1 MHILSEENN
10 DKNVQ
15 TKLRSVQMNIFWFIV
30 IILTTIIASVVITAI
45 AISNNQE
52 RAVNVGT
59 DTRTEF
65 AKLYSVYDT
74 LNEDYYEDVDSEA
87 LIESSIRGMVEGL
100 EDPYSEYMNID
111 ETGEFEESITGD
123 FEGIGAEVMMEG
135 SKIIISSPMKGSP
148 AEQAGIEPGD
158 QILAVDGESLEGMT
172 TTEAVQL
179 IRGEQGTDV
188 VLTIQRGEGSPS
200 DITITRDTIHIDSVT
215 YEEIDGV
222 GHISVNRFQQGTTDE
237 FSAFIDE
244 AAEAGVDELIIDF
257 RYNPGGL
264 LNEAVTLINQFVDSG
279 TAALYLEDNQGN
291 QQEIVTEN
299 EKNPN
304 AESFEDVYIL
314 INEGSASASEVF
326 TGALDDLTNVQIAG
340 TTSFGKGVVQRTS
353 EFKDNSMLKY
363 TNTKW
368 LTPDKTWV
376 QDDGITPD
384 IELINPDYYRIELL
398 TENEV
403 FAEGQT
409 NDKVLSIKVA
419 LDELG
424 YEITKFDNNFDSE
437 LTAAVMAYQTDENI
451 GADGIVTGETTT
463 GILSDI
469 RESIN
474 ENDAQLNYLIDYIN
488 GDMSIM
494 EIEQEARDNAPH
506 IPPVTEDEQNLT
518 EDDETEEE

>member
-1 MHILSEENN
+1 MSEENKEEHN
-10 DKNVQ
+10 RPK
-15 TKLRSVQMNIFWFIV
+15 TRSVQMNIFWFIV
-30 IILTTIIASVVITAI
+30 IILTTIIVSVVITAI
-45 AISNNQE
+45 SISNNQE

-65 AKLYSVYDT
+65 AKLYNVYDT
-74 LNEDYYEDVDSEA
+74 LTENYYEDVDKDA
-87 LIESSIRGMVEGL
+87 LIESSIEGMVEGL
-100 EDPYSEYMNID
+100 EDPYSEYMNIT
-111 ETGEFEESITGD
+111 ETDEFEESITGD
-123 FEGIGAEVMMEG
+123 FEGIGAEVMQEG

-148 AEQAGIEPGD
+148 SEQAGIEPGD
-158 QILAVDGESLEGMT
+158 QILAVDGESLEGLT
-172 TTEAVQL
+172 TTEAVQM
-179 IRGEQGTDV
+179 IRGEKGTDV

-215 YEEIDGV
+215 YENIDGI

-237 FSAFIDE
+237 FSKFIDQ
-244 AAEAGVDELIIDF
+244 AAEEDVDDLIIDF

-264 LNEAVTLINQFVDSG
+264 LNEAVTLINQFVDPE
-279 TAALYLEDNQGN
+279 TTALYLEDNAGN
-291 QQEIVTEN
+291 QQEILTEN

-304 AESFEDVYIL
+304 AESFDEIYVL

-326 TGALDDLTNVQIAG
+326 TGALDDLIDVQIAG

-398 TENEV
+398 TEEEV
-403 FAEGQT
+403 FTEGQT
-409 NDKVLSIKVA
+409 NEKVLSIKVA
-419 LDELG
+419 LDHLG
-424 YEITKFDNNFDSE
+424 YTITTFDDNFDAE
-437 LTAAVMAYQTDENI
+437 LTAAVTAYQEDKNLE
-451 GADGIVTGETTT
+451 ADGIVTGDTTT
-463 GILSDI
+463 TLLSDM
-469 RESIN
+469 RDSIN
-474 ENDAQLNYLIDYIN
+474 ENDAQLNYLVDYIK

-494 EIEQEARDNAPH
+494 EIEQKARDNATH
-506 IPPVTEDEQNLT
+506 IPKVVEDEQNLT
-518 EDDETEEE
+518 EESDEEEE

>member
-1 MHILSEENN
+1 MSEENN
-10 DKNVQ
+10 TEKHGTPKQ
-15 TKLRSVQMNIFWFIV
+15 RSVQINIFWLIV
-30 IILTTIIASVVITAI
+30 IILTTIIVSVIITAI

-65 AKLYSVYDT
+65 AKLYNVYDT
-74 LNEDYYEDVDSEA
+74 LTENYYEDVDQDA

-111 ETGEFEESITGD
+111 ETDEFEESITGD
-123 FEGIGAEVMMEG
+123 FEGIGAEVMQEG
-135 SKIIISSPMKGSP
+135 SKIIISSPMRGSP
-148 AEQAGIEPGD
+148 AEEAGIEPGD
-158 QILAVDGESLEGMT
+158 QILAVDGDSLEGMT

-200 DITITRDTIHIDSVT
+200 DVTITRDTIHIDSVT

-222 GHISVNRFQQGTTDE
+222 GHISVNRFQQGTTEE
-237 FSAFIDE
+237 FSGFIDQASE
-244 AAEAGVDELIIDF
+244 DGVDDLIIDF

-264 LNEAVTLINQFVDSG
+264 LNEAVTLINQFVDPE
-279 TAALYLEDNQGN
+279 TVALYLEDNQGN
-291 QQEIVTEN
+291 QQELLTEN

-304 AESFEDVYIL
+304 TESFEDVYIL

-326 TGALDDLTNVQIAG
+326 TGALDDLLGNNVKIAG

-368 LTPDKTWV
+368 LTPNKTWV

-384 IELINPDYYRIELL
+384 IELVNPDYYRIELL

-424 YEITKFDNNFDSE
+424 YKITNFDNNFDSE
-437 LTAAVMAYQTDENI
+437 LTAAVTAYQTDEKI
-451 GADGIVTGETTT
+451 EADGTVTGETTT
-463 GILSDI
+463 SILSNI
-469 RESIN
+469 RERIN
-474 ENDAQLNYLIDYIN
+474 EDDAQLNYLIEYIN
-488 GDMSIM
+488 GDMSIK
-494 EIEQEARDNAPH
+494 EIEQEARNNATH
-506 IPPVTEDEQNLT
+506 IPAVTKEEQNLN
-518 EDDETEEE
+518 EDTEEDE

>member
-1 MHILSEENN
+1 MHNLSEEKN

-15 TKLRSVQMNIFWFIV
+15 TKLRSVQINIFWFIV
-30 IILTTIIASVVITAI
+30 IILTTIIISVVITAV

-65 AKLYSVYDT
+65 SKLYSVYDT
-74 LNEDYYEDVDSEA
+74 LNKDYYQDVDSHA

-111 ETGEFEESITGD
+111 ETGDFEESITGD
-123 FEGIGAEVMMEG
+123 FEGIGAEVMQEG

-158 QILAVDGESLEGMT
+158 QIMAVDGESLEGMT

-179 IRGEQGTDV
+179 IRGEKGTDV
-188 VLTIQRGEGSPS
+188 VLTIQRGEGSTS
-200 DITITRDTIHIDSVT
+200 DVTITRDTIHIDSVT
-215 YEEIDGV
+215 YEEIDGI
-222 GHISVNRFQQGTTDE
+222 GHISVNRFQQGTTEE

-244 AAEAGVDELIIDF
+244 AAEAELDELIIDF

-264 LNEAVTLINQFVDSG
+264 LNEAVTLINQFIEQD
-279 TAALYLEDNQGN
+279 TAVLYLEDNQGN

-299 EKNPN
+299 ENNPN
-304 AESFEDVYIL
+304 AETFEDVYIL

-384 IELINPDYYRIELL
+384 IELINPDYYRIQLL
-398 TENEV
+398 TEDEV
-403 FAEGQT
+403 FSEGQT

-419 LDELG
+419 LDALG
-424 YEITKFDNNFDSE
+424 YNITQFNNNFDTE
-437 LTAAVMAYQTDENI
+437 LTKVVKAYQTAEKI
-451 GADGIVTGETTT
+451 EADGVVTGETTT
-463 GILSDI
+463 KILLDI
-469 RESIN
+469 RENIN
-474 ENDAQLNYLIDYIN
+474 ENDAQLNYLIEYIN
-488 GDMSIM
+488 DDMSIK
-494 EIEQEARDNAPH
+494 EIEQKARDNSPH
-506 IPPVTEDEQNLT
+506 ILPITEDEQNLN
-518 EDDETEEE
+518 EEE

>member
-15 TKLRSVQMNIFWFIV
+15 PKLRSVQMNIFWFIV

-45 AISNNQE
+45 SISNNQE

-74 LNEDYYEDVDSEA
+74 LTENYYEDVDSDA
-87 LIESSIRGMVEGL
+87 LIESSIEGMVEGL

-111 ETGEFEESITGD
+111 ETNEFEESITGD
-123 FEGIGAEVMMEG
+123 FEGIGAEVMQEG

-179 IRGEQGTDV
+179 IRGEKGTDV
-188 VLTIQRGEGSPS
+188 VLTIQRGGSPT

-215 YEEIDGV
+215 YEKVDGV

-237 FSAFIDE
+237 FSKFIDQ
-244 AAEAGVDELIIDF
+244 AAEDDVKELIVDF

-264 LNEAVTLINQFVDSG
+264 LNEAVTLINQFIEPG
-279 TAALYLEDNQGN
+279 TAALYLEDNTGS
-291 QQEIVTEN
+291 QQEIVTES

-304 AESFEDVYIL
+304 TESFDEVYIL

-326 TGALDDLTNVQIAG
+326 TGALDDLTDVTIAG
-340 TTSFGKGVVQRTS
+340 TTSFGKGVVQRTN

-376 QDDGITPD
+376 QDTGITPD

-398 TENEV
+398 AEDEV

-409 NDKVLSIKVA
+409 NEKVLSIKVA

-424 YEITKFDNNFDSE
+424 YDITTFDDNFDAE
-437 LTAAVMAYQTDENI
+437 LTQAVMAYQTDENLE
-451 GADGIVTGETTT
+451 ADGIVTGETTT

-469 RESIN
+469 REQIN
-474 ENDAQLNYLIDYIN
+474 SNDAQLDYLIDYIN

-494 EIEQEARDNAPH
+494 EIEQQARDNAPH
-506 IPPVTEDEQNLT
+506 IPPVTEDEQNLN
-518 EDDETEEE
+518 DDEENEEE

>member
-1 MHILSEENN
+1 
-10 DKNVQ
+10 
-15 TKLRSVQMNIFWFIV
+15 
-30 IILTTIIASVVITAI
+30 
-45 AISNNQE
+45 
-52 RAVNVGT
+52 
-59 DTRTEF
+59 
-65 AKLYSVYDT
+65 
-74 LNEDYYEDVDSEA
+74 
-87 LIESSIRGMVEGL
+87 
-100 EDPYSEYMNID
+100 
-111 ETGEFEESITGD
+111 
-123 FEGIGAEVMMEG
+123 
-135 SKIIISSPMKGSP
+135 
-148 AEQAGIEPGD
+148 
-158 QILAVDGESLEGMT
+158 MT

-200 DITITRDTIHIDSVT
+200 NITITRDTIHIDSVT

-244 AAEAGVDELIIDF
+244 AAEDGVDELIIDF

-279 TAALYLEDNQGN
+279 TAALYLEDNHGN

-304 AESFEDVYIL
+304 AESFDDVYIL

-376 QDDGITPD
+376 QDEGITPD

-398 TENEV
+398 TEDEV

-424 YEITKFDNNFDSE
+424 YDITKFDNNFDSE
-437 LTAAVMAYQTDENI
+437 LTAAVMAYQTDEKLE
-451 GADGIVTGETTT
+451 ADGIVTGETTT

-469 RESIN
+469 RETIN

-494 EIEQEARDNAPH
+494 EIEQKARDNAPH

-518 EDDETEEE
+518 EDEEIEEEE